1 MAGKILP
8 DAASVKAAEDFLDFL
23 DPGGVF
29 TGFAFQ
35 TYDDN
40 KARDDKA
47 GAKTYLG
54 TLDQH
59 IKTLA
64 GANRAGYAVH
74 VTINDTDGKPRK
86 GANVVLV
93 RKHFVEIDGTMR
105 RDKILKLARDS
116 GLMVARINESS
127 PGKYHV
133 YFNVA
138 DDVQRD
144 LAGFTGRQK
153 QLAQLFGGGRES
165 VDLSRVLRLP
175 GFLHQKGKPFQVRCV
190 YQDAKAPAHS
200 IGDFE
205 RALANVVIPEP
216 AQADQDAAH
225 DEDQTAI
232 DAAIERLATWPR
244 AITNTDTPDG
254 IKNKKGNST
263 TYDAAAM
270 CKDLGLVE
278 DTTLDVMWK
287 NYNSTRCDPAW
298 SYEELQTIVRN
309 AYRYTQNAQGAK
321 HPHVEAVKAF
331 AADPITNTDMN
342 TVNALRLAAFDDR
355 EARKRRPRPADEPG
369 IGHNSRNGIV
379 FLDADKVKLH
389 NVDYVWKGRLARG
402 KHSLIAGEAGEG
414 KSQISCDIVAR
425 VTTGT
430 AWPDKEAGK
439 APKGICI
446 MLTAEDDPE
455 DTLVPR
461 LIAAGADL
469 KNVKILKMVQDDK
482 GGTRK
487 FSLETD
493 MAKLTAACK
502 SLGNVVLIVIDP
514 VSSYM
519 GGTIQGGANVQVRHV
534 LDPLSDLAAE
544 LRCAILSIT
553 HFRKGAEGP
562 KAVHRIMD
570 SIAFGAA
577 PRATFG
583 IYANPVDIGDGFTD
597 PRVMLLFK
605 TNLPDKAKGLKYHIV
620 ETTGGIDGR
629 TGKPIKALRIEWD
642 GETELTADTV
652 QRMENERAAPRTD
665 EAKDFAE
672 RVLADGAQLVADV
685 KRQATELGITE
696 STLQRAIAKLG
707 IKARIRKGSS
717 GGPGQPGV
725 WEYPGLGEDAAG
737 DFGEPA

>member
-1 MAGKILP
+1 MTDSKNF
-8 DAASVKAAEDFLDFL
+8 DRSQAADFLSFL
-23 DPGGVF
+23 DPDAVIFGEP
-29 TGFAFQ
+29 FAFQ

-40 KARDDKA
+40 KTRK
-47 GAKTYLG
+47 GPGRTLIG
-54 TLDQH
+54 TLDAH
-59 IKTLA
+59 IATLA
-64 GANRAGYAVH
+64 DANRNGYAVH
-74 VTINDTDGKPRK
+74 VTINDTAGQPRR
-86 GANVVLV
+86 ATNVVKV

-105 RDKILKLARDS
+105 RDRILKLAEAT
-116 GLMVARINESS
+116 GIKAAWINESS

-138 DDVQRD
+138 DDVRDD
-144 LAGFTGRQK
+144 LAGFTLRQK
-153 QLAQLFGGGRES
+153 KLAKVFDGGRES
-165 VDLSRVLRLP
+165 VDLPRVLRLP
-175 GFLHQKGKPFQVRCV
+175 GFLHQKGKPFQVRAV
-190 YQDAKAPAHS
+190 YKDASAPAYTAA
-200 IGDFE
+200 DFD
-205 RALANVVIPEP
+205 RALAGIEIDETP
-216 AQADQDAAH
+216 APTERGVERE
-225 DEDQTAI
+225 EDQAAI
-232 DAAIERLATWPR
+232 DRVIEHFKTFPEAVS
-244 AITNTDTPDG
+244 DTPNG
-254 IKNKKGNST
+254 PMGKKGNNQT
-263 TYDAAAM
+263 FDAMVFA
-270 CKDLGLVE
+270 KDFGVGE
-278 DTTLDVMWK
+278 VTCLDLAWVH
-287 NYNSTRCDPAW
+287 YNPRCNPPWDFDA
-298 SYEELQTIVRN
+298 LKTIVSN
-309 AYRYTQNAQGAK
+309 AYKYGRNAQGSK
-321 HPHVEAVKAF
+321 HPDVEAAKSFASDPFTDADELAF
-331 AADPITNTDMN
+331 ARRIMAE
-342 TVNALRLAAFDDR
+342 AA
-355 EARKRRPRPADEPG
+355 APKPRPADEPG

-379 FLDADKVKLH
+379 FIDADKVTLH

-425 VTTGT
+425 VTTGA

-469 KNVKILKMVQDDK
+469 NNVKILKMVKDDK

-493 MAKLTAACK
+493 MAKLMAACK

-583 IYANPVDIGDGFTD
+583 IYANPIDVGDGFTD

-620 ETTGGIDGR
+620 ETTGGIDSR
-629 TGKPIKALRIEWD
+629 TKKPIKALRIQWD
-642 GETELTADTV
+642 GETDMTADSV
-652 QRMENERAAPRTD
+652 QRMENEKGSPRLD
-665 EAKDFAE
+665 EAVMFAQST
-672 RVLADGAQLVADV
+672 LADEARPV
-685 KRQATELGITE
+685 TEVRAEAEKVGIKQDTFN
-696 STLQRAIAKLG
+696 RALRKLG
-707 IKARIRKGSS
+707 IKARIKEGSS

-725 WEYPGLGEDAAG
+725 WEYPSIGEADN
-737 DFGEPA
+737 GEG